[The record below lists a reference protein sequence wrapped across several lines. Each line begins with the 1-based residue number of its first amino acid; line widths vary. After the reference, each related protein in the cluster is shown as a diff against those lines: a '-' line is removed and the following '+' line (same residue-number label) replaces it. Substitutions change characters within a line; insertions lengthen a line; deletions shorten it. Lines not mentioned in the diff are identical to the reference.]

1 MMIFMISFLD
11 AIWREIMETNKLYA
25 YRCQDSYFDWV
36 KYLSF
41 DKELLQELI
50 MDDYFEEAFNYFCL
64 NCWEEPKNFWKHEKE
79 NSYLTKRYIIEEK
92 KYVK

>member
-1 MMIFMISFLD
+1 MPTD
-11 AIWREIMETNKLYA
+11 KLYA
-25 YRCQDSYFDWV
+25 YRCQDSYNYCDWT

-50 MDDYFEEAFNYFCL
+50 MDDYFEEAFDVFYL
-64 NCWEEPKNFWKHEKE
+64 NRWGDPKNFWKYVKE
-79 NSYLTKRYIIEEK
+79 NSYLTERYIAEEE

>member
-1 MMIFMISFLD
+1 MPTD
-11 AIWREIMETNKLYA
+11 KLYA
-25 YRCQDSYFDWV
+25 YRCQDSYNYCDWT

-50 MDDYFEEAFNYFCL
+50 MDDYFEEAFDTFYL
-64 NCWEEPKNFWKHEKE
+64 NCWGDPKNFWKHVKE
-79 NSYLTKRYIIEEK
+79 NSYLSKRYIVEEK